1 MSAEQ
6 AFEECLSRGGHWL
19 QSAQINF
26 MDKLLALAACVIR
39 FIGYRDGLAAFRP
52 LPLYSI
58 KHVTDGRVGK
68 NVFGWWLTARIMS
81 SVIIMLS
88 YNRLLSSASHGK

>member
-1 MSAEQ
+1 MDAEQ

-26 MDKLLALAACVIR
+26 MDKLVALARVIH

-52 LPLYSI
+52 PLDI
-58 KHVTDGRVGK
+58 VMHVIGGRVC
-68 NVFGWWLTARIMS
+68 VW
-81 SVIIMLS
+81 SVIDT
-88 YNRLLSSASHGK
+88 RHGRAYSLC